1 MKRGLFNR
9 GGCAMNDHE
18 RVLKLRPP
26 SVVTRWGQDSNLPIL
41 EPRRMGHA
49 LSGKRVPLLCV
60 PVLFPAA
67 IAGLLRAARE
77 VDAVLGLSC
86 PVLFERPQAVESF
99 MNALR
104 KEGEGL
110 HRKPLFL
117 QAGPLRLT
125 STEPAARE
133 QALALTHQLLDA
145 GFSLLS
151 FDGSR
156 LGVANNVQACRELVQ
171 VTAGKG
177 VAVELTAPRN
187 AGGRTSPDGLRNY
200 LQSLDKAAIHPDFL
214 RVGVAP
220 SEGEPRQEGLDTVL
234 LAELAAVAADF
245 GVELAV
251 VDRGRPT
258 QQEILSWAE
267 AGARKVDAGEVF
279 AHIVLGMLPEDVRAG
294 LLSHA
299 METQTPLAD
308 LLAASESLVQG
319 LTTRTLERLEALTF
333 ADALMLL
340 GTLGA
345 KGSASGTMSWIVDN
359 GLHLQRSS
367 GSSHHG
373 VH

>member
-1 MKRGLFNR
+1 
-9 GGCAMNDHE
+9 MNDHE

-26 SVVTRWGQDSNLPIL
+26 SVVTRLGEDSHLPIL
-41 EPRRMGHA
+41 EPRRIGRA
-49 LSGKRVPLLCV
+49 LSGKGVPLLCV

-67 IAGLLRAARE
+67 MAGLLRAARE
-77 VDAVLGLSC
+77 MDAVIGLSC
-86 PVLFERPQAVESF
+86 PVLCERPHAAESF
-99 MNALR
+99 ITTLR

-117 QAGPLRLT
+117 QAGPLRLS

-133 QALALTHQLLDA
+133 HALALTHQLLDA

-187 AGGRTSPDGLRNY
+187 AGGRTSPEGLRNY
-200 LQSLDKAAIHPDFL
+200 LQSLEKAGIHPDFL

-220 SEGEPRQEGLDTVL
+220 SEGEPRQEGVDTGL
-234 LAELAAVAADF
+234 LRELAAVAADF
-245 GVELAV
+245 AVELAV

-258 QQEILSWAE
+258 HHEIIGWAE
-267 AGARKVDAGEVF
+267 AGARKIDAGEVF
-279 AHIVLGMLPEDVRAG
+279 SHLVLRTLPEDVRAG
-294 LLSHA
+294 LISHA
-299 METQTPLAD
+299 EETQTPLAD
-308 LLAASESLVQG
+308 LLAASESIIQG
-319 LTTRTLERLEALTF
+319 LTARTQERLEALTF

-340 GTLGA
+340 GALGA
-345 KGSASGTMSWIVDN
+345 KGSAIGTMSWIVDN
-359 GLHLQRSS
+359 GLHLQPGLGSS
-367 GSSHHG
+367 GRG